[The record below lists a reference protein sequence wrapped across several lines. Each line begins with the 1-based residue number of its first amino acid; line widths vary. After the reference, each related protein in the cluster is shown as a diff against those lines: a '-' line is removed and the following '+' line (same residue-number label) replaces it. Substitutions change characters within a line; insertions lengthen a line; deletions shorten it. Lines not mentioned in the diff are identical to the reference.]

1 MSYQKG
7 KYSVSRSK
15 CINYYD
21 KCLAHSLCI
30 SEGHIILKHVIKHV
44 KPIRYCIIYL
54 IIEKK
59 LLMKKQSSCKE
70 RWLYR

>member
-15 CINYYD
+15 CINYYN

-30 SEGHIILKHVIKHV
+30 SGGHIIIKKNVIKHD
-44 KPIRYCIIYL
+44 KPIKYCIIYW
-54 IIEKK
+54 IIQ
-59 LLMKKQSSCKE
+59 L
-70 RWLYR
+70 